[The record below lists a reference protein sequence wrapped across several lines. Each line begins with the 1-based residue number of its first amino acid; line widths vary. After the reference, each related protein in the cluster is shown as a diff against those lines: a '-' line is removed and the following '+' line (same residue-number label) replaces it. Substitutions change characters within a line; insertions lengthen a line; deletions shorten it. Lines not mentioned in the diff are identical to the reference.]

1 MQSIMERRQS
11 CFNTQRIM
19 LSICGVRKKV
29 GQTNPYTII
38 SENVYHKE
46 GRIGQ

>member
-1 MQSIMERRQS
+1 MQSTMERRQS
-11 CFNTQRIM
+11 CFNTQRKM
-19 LSICGVRKKV
+19 YICGVRKKV
-29 GQTNPYTII
+29 GQTNTYTII

>member
-11 CFNTQRIM
+11 CFNTQCIYM
-19 LSICGVRKKV
+19 WCKKKV
-29 GQTNPYTII
+29 GQTKTYLRD
-38 SENVYHKE
+38 VYHKE